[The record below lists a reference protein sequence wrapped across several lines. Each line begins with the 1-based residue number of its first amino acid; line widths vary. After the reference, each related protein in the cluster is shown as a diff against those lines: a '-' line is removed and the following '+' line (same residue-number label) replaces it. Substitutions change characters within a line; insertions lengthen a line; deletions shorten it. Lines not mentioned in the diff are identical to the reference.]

1 MSESYKMIHS
11 FTLGLNIST
20 PNNIPKSHSA
30 KNVQETCG
38 HVLLGAVFV
47 ILKKE
52 RIDIDREWINKL
64 RDTTLKGKNVGIW

>member
-1 MSESYKMIHS
+1 MAESYKMTHS
-11 FTLGLNIST
+11 CTLGLNIST
-20 PNNIPKSHSA
+20 PNTIPKSHC

-38 HVLLGAVFV
+38 HVLLGAVFE

-64 RDTTLKGKNVGIW
+64 RDTTLKGKNIGMW